1 MIMALSLERQTGK
14 TMKKYK
20 RARQTDAKLPP
31 RTNKKGK
38 VSVVVTLRDP
48 VKGGHMKGNLTKSLT
63 VNGSKVSIVFKEIEK
78 MFFG

>member
-1 MIMALSLERQTGK
+1 MT
-14 TMKKYK
+14 KYK

-48 VKGGHMKGNLTKSLT
+48 VRGGHMKGNLTKSLT
-63 VNGSKVSIVFKEIEK
+63 VNGSKVSVIFEVIEK
-78 MFFG
+78 MLFFTDGSPKGRR